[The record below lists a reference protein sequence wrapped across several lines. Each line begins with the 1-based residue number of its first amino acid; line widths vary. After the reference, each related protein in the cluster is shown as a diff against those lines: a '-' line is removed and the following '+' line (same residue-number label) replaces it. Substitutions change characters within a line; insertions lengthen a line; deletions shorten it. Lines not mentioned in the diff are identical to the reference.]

1 MKKSS
6 LFYIFPF
13 FISGIFLSCSGSGK
27 TEKAAEDSARM
38 IDSLKRVGEIVDRLP
53 DTTYSSV
60 ENMKYEVEI
69 RDTATDG
76 RLNTLDDLYA
86 SSKSAML
93 FRKTPKRDAKFEGKF
108 ETMPKEIVVDWRQ
121 ETDGRPAAQAYQRWG
136 GGTGWNGQPLYIE
149 WPDSLSA
156 RLKNSG
162 AVNADFRGKEV
173 IFGSL
178 IGRVYFFDPESGKR
192 TREPI
197 DVTNPIKGT
206 VSFDPTF
213 NGNLYVGQ
221 GIPAGRPF
229 GALVL
234 DLFNNTVAD
243 TFPEDP
249 KAYRHWGAYDSSPV
263 RVGQFLFRPAENGSL
278 YKFSIEPGKQKL
290 HSVLRYRAVGSALGI
305 EASMAV
311 YGNYGFIAD
320 NHGNVIAVNL
330 DTMKPVWHYTLGD
343 DTDATPLVA
352 VEDGKPYLYVGCEED
367 LSNRGFAR
375 FAKLN
380 ALTGEEV
387 WKLDEPAKRKAVGD
401 KHFDGGYYASPIL
414 GIGNCEGL
422 IFTNIVK
429 NTSGSNGAFIAIDRK
444 TGQKVYELPLKYYS
458 WSSPVGALTKDG
470 QMVIVNCDGAGN
482 VYIIDPKKGEIIASQ
497 TVGHNFESS
506 PVLVDNHIYIGSRSN
521 GLFRI
526 TLK

>member
-1 MKKSS
+1 MRIRTNIYILS
-6 LFYIFPF
+6 LLCV
-13 FISGIFLSCSGSGK
+13 GMMGACSRNGK
-27 TEKAAEDSARM
+27 NADSEQDSLTL
-38 IDSLKRVGEIVDRLP
+38 DSLKRASEVVERLP

-60 ENMKYEVEI
+60 DVMKYEIDV
-69 RDTATDG
+69 RDTTTSG
-76 RLNTLDDLYA
+76 RLDTLADLYIGQP
-86 SSKSAML
+86 SAML
-93 FRKTPKRDAKFEGKF
+93 FRKSPRRDATFDGRF
-108 ETMPKEIVVDWRQ
+108 DTVPTTIHVDWRY
-121 ETDGRPAAQAYQRWG
+121 ETGSRPAAQAYQRWG

-149 WPDSLSA
+149 WPDSLTA
-156 RLKNSG
+156 RLRNSG
-162 AVNADFRGKEV
+162 AVNADFKGKEV

-178 IGRVYFFDPESGKR
+178 IGRVYFLDPQSGKP
-192 TREPI
+192 TRDPI

-243 TFPEDP
+243 TFGEDP

-290 HSVLRYRAVGSALGI
+290 HSVLRYRAEGKALGI

-311 YGNYGFIAD
+311 YANYGFIAD

-330 DTMKPVWHYTLGD
+330 DTMKPVWHYWLGD

-352 VEDGKPYLYVGCEED
+352 VEDGTPYLYVGCEED
-367 LSNRGFAR
+367 LSKRDFAR

-387 WKLDEPAKRKAVGD
+387 WKLDEQAKRKPVGD

-414 GIGNCEGL
+414 GAGDCEGM
-422 IFTNIVK
+422 IFTNLVK
-429 NTSGSNGAFIAIDRK
+429 NTNGSNGVFLAIDRK
-444 TGQKVYELPLKYYS
+444 TGKKIYELPLKYYS

-470 QMVIVNCDGAGN
+470 KMVIVNCDGAGN
-482 VYIIDPKKGEIIASQ
+482 VYIIDPKKGEVIACEN
-497 TVGHNFESS
+497 VGHNFESS
-506 PVLVDNHIYIGSRSN
+506 PVMVDNRIFIGSRSN
-521 GLFRI
+521 GLFGI